1 MVFFIFQKEVVFPEI
16 KERFEKKEDKN
27 EKVENKNEKAEPKK
41 EEIKAEPKATV
52 DFSKMTV
59 AELREA
65 AKDKDIKGYST
76 MKKAELIDALK

>member
-1 MVFFIFQKEVVFPEI
+1 MANTKKKTTPVAAKKDNTVEIPVVAAMT
-16 KERFEKKEDKN
+16 
-27 EKVENKNEKAEPKK
+27 KAEPKK
-41 EEIKAEPKATV
+41 EEINAEPKANM
-52 DFSKMTV
+52 DLSKMTV